1 MRKLNFLF
9 EKKFLVIC
17 LAGILVLVSTVP
29 AMAVDLK
36 FKDITSRHQWARPY
50 IEKMY
55 LAGVTSGVTE
65 TSYAPESPVKR
76 AQIIAMLVRL
86 MGLEN
91 EAKTKSLPADF
102 PKADAVPAWARG
114 YVAVAVEKGI
124 ISGKD
129 LDDFR
134 PDDDAKRYEVAV
146 FAVKALGLGEE
157 AESRQNVNL
166 SFKDIY
172 AIPLDARSYVEIAV
186 EKKILQGYTDNNFK
200 PNNSITRAEA
210 AKVLFSVAK
219 HLPVQQNVVRGRVE
233 EVDPSL
239 WLASIKVKLQSG
251 NSVKYS
257 VNNSASIY
265 KEDEKGALVKANL
278 EDIKIGDNVE
288 IIPDRVSGGTAA
300 YIEKI
305 AGESPS
311 SALTGTAVEGTIAD
325 IDIERKVLT
334 VKKSGGF
341 DMVLNV
347 KAGAAIYLDGKSA
360 GLSDLAAGQPVSLLV
375 SGTDIIKLE
384 AKTVEKSIKGILKSI
399 IGSDLLVIDNDET
412 GRSETYSINSGVLV
426 VKDGQVAT
434 LANLVPGD
442 LAGLTI
448 AGGKVVK
455 IEAESAQKEVKG
467 IVENISFLSKNPV
480 ITVED
485 EDGDTQDIEIDGDVS
500 IKRNGRSADI
510 DELKK
515 GDEVDITLEYNKA
528 IKIVAKSV
536 KRDTSGRIKS
546 ITLSDNPSIT
556 IIDEDGEEITFYV
569 TSNTDITQDSKE
581 IKIYDLKPDYQVDIR
596 AEGDEATSI
605 KVTAWQ
611 ATETFKG
618 TVQYI
623 HTGPRVIVISIKK
636 SDGTRDSK
644 EIHYDDD
651 TVFIKGRDN
660 ISVRKINVGDEIIA
674 VGAYDSGLF
683 TADSIVVLTN

>member
-1 MRKLNFLF
+1 
-9 EKKFLVIC
+9 VIC
-17 LAGILVLVSTVP
+17 LAGILVLASTVP
-29 AMAVDLK
+29 ALAVDLK
-36 FKDITSRHQWARPY
+36 FKDITSKHQWARPY

-55 LAGVTSGVTE
+55 LAGITNGVTE

-76 AQIIAMLVRL
+76 VQIIAMLVRL

-129 LDDFR
+129 FDDFR

-172 AIPLDARSYVEIAV
+172 AIPLDARSYVEITV

-210 AKVLFSVAK
+210 AKVLFSLAK
-219 HLPVQQNVVRGRVE
+219 HLPVQQNVVRGQVE

-239 WLASIKVKLQSG
+239 WLPSIKVKLQSG

-257 VNNSASIY
+257 VNNSTSIY
-265 KEDEKGALVKANL
+265 KEDEKGALVKAAL
-278 EDIKIGDNVE
+278 EDIEIGDNVE
-288 IIPDRVSGGTAA
+288 IIPDRVSGGTAV
-300 YIEKI
+300 YIEKTV
-305 AGESPS
+305 GESP
-311 SALTGTAVEGTIAD
+311 SALTGTPVEGTIAD
-325 IDIERKVLT
+325 IDIARKVLT

-341 DMVLNV
+341 DIVLNV
-347 KAGAAIYLDGKSA
+347 KPGAAIYMDGKSA
-360 GLSDLAAGQPVSLLV
+360 SLSDLALGQPVSLLV

-412 GRSETYSINSGVLV
+412 DRSETYNISSGVVV
-426 VKDGQVAT
+426 VKNGRNTT
-434 LANLVPGD
+434 LANLVSGD
-442 LAGLTI
+442 LANLTI
-448 AGGKVVK
+448 AGSKVVK

-467 IVENISFLSKNPV
+467 IIENISFLSKNPV

-485 EDGDTQDIEIDGDVS
+485 EAGDKQDIEIDGDVS

-528 IKIVAKSV
+528 VKIVAKSV

-556 IIDEDGEEITFYV
+556 IIDEDGEEITFYI
-569 TSNTDITQDSKE
+569 TSNTDISQDSKE

-623 HTGPRVIVISIKK
+623 HTGPKVIVISIKK
-636 SDGTRDSK
+636 SDGTRDLK

-651 TVFIKGRDN
+651 TVFIKGRDT
-660 ISVRKINVGDEIIA
+660 ISVRRISEGDEVVV

-683 TADSIVVLTN
+683 IADSIVVLTN